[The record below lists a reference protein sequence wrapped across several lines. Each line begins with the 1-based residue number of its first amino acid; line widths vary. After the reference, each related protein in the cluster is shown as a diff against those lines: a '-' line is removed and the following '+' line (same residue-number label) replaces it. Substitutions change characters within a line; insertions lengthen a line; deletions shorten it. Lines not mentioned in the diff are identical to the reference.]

1 MLRRL
6 VVAGALSVAVLLAL
20 PAAPALAHPLGNFT
34 VNTYTGVAVR
44 PGEVLVRYVL
54 DLAEVPTFEEMAT
67 IDGDGDGDGAASPGE
82 LRRWAGQKAGDLR
95 AGLRL
100 VVDGASAPLGLL
112 SSEASVSPGQGGL
125 SVIRLEAA
133 YRADAPASGHVS
145 FADGNFADQ
154 IGWREVTAVGLDGR
168 AVSGSSVPTR
178 SVSDELR
185 EYPDDLLS
193 NPLDVTEATFSFRPG
208 GAGDG
213 AATKGG
219 GSTGEGSGTAGGGFA
234 SLVSRPELSVG
245 VVLLSLA
252 LALGFGALHALAP
265 GHGKTLM
272 AAYLV
277 GVGARTKQAVAVGVA
292 VAVMHTAS
300 VLGLGVVILSAQ
312 RVFPAERAYP
322 WLGLGAGLTA
332 LALGAWLMIA
342 RLQAWSAGRDQ
353 DRAHAAAEDPRPE
366 QAHGHVHRRLPA
378 GASLLSRRGLGA
390 LAVSGGLLPSPA
402 ALLVLLGAVATHRVA
417 YGLVLIA
424 AFSVGLAG
432 ALTAVG
438 VLAVRARDL
447 VSRGLGGRLARGLPI
462 ASSAVIVAVGAVL
475 TLQAIAQL

>member
-6 VVAGALSVAVLLAL
+6 VAAGALSVGVLLAL

-54 DLAEVPTFEEMAT
+54 DLAEVPTFEEMARV
-67 IDGDGDGDGAASPGE
+67 DGDGDGAASPGE
-82 LRRWAGQKAGDLR
+82 LRVWAERKAGELR

-100 VVDGASAPLGLL
+100 VVNGSPAPLGLV
-112 SSEASVSPGQGGL
+112 SSQASVSPGQGGL
-125 SVIRLEAA
+125 SVLRLEAA

-145 FADGNFADQ
+145 IADGNFAER

-168 AVSGSSVPTR
+168 AVSGSPVPTR

-185 EYPDDLLS
+185 AYPDDLLS
-193 NPLDVTEATFSFRPG
+193 NPLDVTEASFSFGPG
-208 GAGDG
+208 TAGDG
-213 AATKGG
+213 GAARGG
-219 GSTGEGSGTAGGGFA
+219 GSTGQGPGTAGGGFA
-234 SLVSRPELSVG
+234 ALVSRPDLSVG

-277 GVGARTKQAVAVGVA
+277 GAGARTRQAVAVGAA

-300 VLGLGVVILSAQ
+300 VLGLGVVVLSAQ
-312 RVFPAERAYP
+312 RVFSAERAYP

-332 LALGAWLMIA
+332 LALGAWLLIA
-342 RLQAWSAGRDQ
+342 RLQAWSAGRDHH
-353 DRAHAAAEDPRPE
+353 RARPVEEGPRPE
-366 QAHGHVHRRLPA
+366 HAHGHVHARLPA
-378 GASLLSRRGLGA
+378 GTSLLSRRGLAA

-402 ALLVLLGAVATHRVA
+402 ALLVLLGAVALHRVA

-424 AFSVGLAG
+424 AFSIGLAG
-432 ALTAVG
+432 ALTGVG
-438 VLAVRARDL
+438 VLAVRAQEL
-447 VSRGLGGRLARGLPI
+447 VSRGIGGRLARGLPI
-462 ASSAVIVAVGAVL
+462 ASSAVIVGVGAVL
-475 TLQAIAQL
+475 TLRAIAQL

>member
-6 VVAGALSVAVLLAL
+6 VAAGALSVAALLAL

-54 DLAEVPTFEEMAT
+54 DLAEVPTFEEMDI
-67 IDGDGDGDGAASPGE
+67 IDGDRDGAASPGE
-82 LRRWAGQKAGDLR
+82 LRRWAGRKAGDLG

-100 VVDGASAPLGLL
+100 VVNGAPAPLGLA
-112 SSEASVSPGQGGL
+112 SSTASVSPGQGGL
-125 SVIRLEAA
+125 SVLRLEAA

-145 FADGNFADQ
+145 LADGNFAEQ
-154 IGWREVTAVGLDGR
+154 IGWREVTAVGLNGR

-185 EYPDDLLS
+185 AYPDDLLS
-193 NPLDVTEATFSFRPG
+193 NPLDVTEATFSFAPG
-208 GAGDG
+208 DAGEG
-213 AATKGG
+213 AAAGGG
-219 GSTGEGSGTAGGGFA
+219 GSTGRGPGTAGGGFA
-234 SLVSRPELSVG
+234 SLVSHPELSVG

-277 GVGARTKQAVAVGVA
+277 GAGARPRQAVAVGAA

-322 WLGLGAGLTA
+322 WLGLGAGVTA
-332 LALGAWLMIA
+332 LALGAWLLIS
-342 RLQAWSAGRDQ
+342 RLQVWSADRDQ
-353 DRAHAAAEDPRPE
+353 DRAHAAGEDHRHDR
-366 QAHGHVHRRLPA
+366 AHDHVHVPLPA
-378 GASLLSRRGLGA
+378 GTSLLSRRGLAA

-402 ALLVLLGAVATHRVA
+402 ALLVLLGAVALHRVA

-424 AFSVGLAG
+424 AFSIGLAG

-447 VSRGLGGRLARGLPI
+447 VSRGIGGRLVRGLPI

-475 TLQAIAQL
+475 TLRAIAQL

>member
-1 MLRRL
+1 MLRRS
-6 VVAGALSVAVLLAL
+6 VAAGALSVAALLAL
-20 PAAPALAHPLGNFT
+20 PAAPAAAHPLGNFT

-44 PGEVLVRYVL
+44 PGEVVVRYVL
-54 DLAEVPTFEEMAT
+54 DLAEIPSFEEMASV
-67 IDGDGDGDGAASPGE
+67 DGDGDGAASPGE
-82 LRRWAGQKAGDLR
+82 LGRWAGRKAGDLG

-100 VVDGASAPLGLL
+100 VVNGAPAPLGLV
-112 SSEASVSPGQGGL
+112 SSEASVGPGQGGL
-125 SVIRLEAA
+125 SVLRLEAVYLA
-133 YRADAPASGHVS
+133 GVPASGRVS
-145 FADGNFADQ
+145 FADGNFAEQ

-185 EYPDDLLS
+185 AYPDDLLS
-193 NPLDVTEATFSFRPG
+193 NPLDVTEATFSFAPG
-208 GAGDG
+208 AAGDG
-213 AATKGG
+213 SAAGG
-219 GSTGEGSGTAGGGFA
+219 GSTREGSGTAGGGFA

-252 LALGFGALHALAP
+252 LALGFGAVHALAP

-277 GVGARTKQAVAVGVA
+277 GAGARTRQAVAVGAA
-292 VAVMHTAS
+292 VAVMHTTS

-312 RVFPAERAYP
+312 RVFPAERVYP

-332 LALGAWLMIA
+332 LALGSWLLIS
-342 RLQAWSAGRDQ
+342 RLQAWSAGRDHGA
-353 DRAHAAAEDPRPE
+353 AHAGEEDPTTE
-366 QAHGHVHRRLPA
+366 HVHGHVHEPLPA
-378 GASLLSRRGLGA
+378 GTSLLSRRGLAA

-402 ALLVLLGAVATHRVA
+402 ALLVLLGAVALHRVA

-424 AFSVGLAG
+424 AFSIGLAG

-438 VLAVRARDL
+438 VLAVRARQL
-447 VSRGLGGRLARGLPI
+447 VSGGIGGRLARGLPI
-462 ASSAVIVAVGAVL
+462 AASAVIVAVGAVL
-475 TLQAIAQL
+475 TLRAIAQL